1 MTLRLLASSAAI
13 ALAIGLAG
21 YSTNANSVAP
31 GHGGHDGHAA
41 HAALPAVAAKGGAR
55 VTGLPI
61 AIVHKSPTCG
71 CCKVWV
77 DHLEDAGFR
86 VEVRESNDLEPIK
99 KKLGVPY
106 GEGSC
111 HTAEIGGYFV
121 EGHVPAS
128 DIKRLLAEKPKAR
141 GLAVPGMPLGSPGME
156 VPSGQVQPYAVKLVA
171 TDGSTSVWARHG
183 K

>member
-1 MTLRLLASSAAI
+1 MTLRLLTSSAAL
-13 ALAIGLAG
+13 ALAIGLVG

-31 GHGGHDGHAA
+31 GHDGHAGHGR
-41 HAALPAVAAKGGAR
+41 HAAVPATAATGGTK
-55 VTGLPI
+55 VIGLPI

-71 CCKVWV
+71 CCKLWV
-77 DHLEDAGFR
+77 DHLEQAGFR
-86 VEVRESNDLEPIK
+86 VQVRESNDLEPIK

-121 EGHVPAS
+121 EGHVPAE
-128 DIKRLLAEKPKAR
+128 DIKRLLAQKPKAR
-141 GLAVPGMPLGSPGME
+141 GLTVPGMPAGSPGME
-156 VPSGQVQPYAVKLVA
+156 VPSGRVQPYAVKLVG

-183 K
+183 Q